1 MTRAAFKSRRR
12 AVRAVEKVHHDVTS
26 SSLMH
31 TMSRIALSRPA
42 RAAYIAVGTV
52 GLAALAVALIGPK
65 RIEREVLKPLRGAIE
80 PQAEK
85 LWADSRPLR
94 QQIAGLFQSAT
105 PSGRERLVR
114 IFQSWIGHFH
124 ATLGMTRFRN
134 PERSCRTSSPGAYRL
149 IRLRR
154 GGRCSRP

>member
-1 MTRAAFKSRRR
+1 MTRAALKHRRR
-12 AVRAVEKVHHDVTS
+12 AVRAVEKIHHNVTS
-26 SSLMH
+26 PSLME
-31 TMSRIALSRPA
+31 TVSRIAVSRPA

-65 RIEREVLKPLRGAIE
+65 RIEQDVLKPLRGAIE

-94 QQIAGLFQSAT
+94 QQITSLFQSAT

-114 IFQSWIGHFH
+114 SFQSWIGHFH
-124 ATLGMTRFRN
+124 AT
-134 PERSCRTSSPGAYRL
+134 
-149 IRLRR
+149 
-154 GGRCSRP
+154 